1 MDNLGLLEKNCVEG
15 TRGDSVKI
23 TLRKIKFILSVNIL
37 TENQV
42 DTGTVNKD
50 EET

>member
-15 TRGDSVKI
+15 TRGDPVKI
-23 TLRKIKFILSVNIL
+23 TLSKIKFILSVNIL